1 MGFLGD
7 VFFGFVGR
15 PRVFFGFWFSI
26 IPVTWNPVYHPPP
39 PPPPPPPGLLKVF
52 QVVTTRVFLV
62 LVNSLPKKFPQSW
75 SMGKSFFWWTKVQYS
90 YKSMSYSQFCDGR
103 SSFSEMYSISSLPTT
118 IINEQGCC
126 GLTFHSD
133 YRHFPLST
141 IIWPIFNHRNY
152 LFCHGL

>member
-1 MGFLGD
+1 MLKARKFWHGI
-7 VFFGFVGR
+7 FGGCF
-15 PRVFFGFWFSI
+15 FWFCWKTSGFFWVLI
-26 IPVTWNPVYHPPP
+26 FDHPRNLKSGVPP
-39 PPPPPPPGLLKVF
+39 HPPPPPPPGLLKVF

-141 IIWPIFNHRNY
+141 II
-152 LFCHGL
+152 

>member
-1 MGFLGD
+1 ML
-7 VFFGFVGR
+7 R
-15 PRVFFGFWFSI
+15 ARKFWHGIFWGI
-26 IPVTWNPVYHPPP
+26 IFWVLLEAHIRSSPSLEIRST
-39 PPPPPPPGLLKVF
+39 PPPPPPGLLKVF

-103 SSFSEMYSISSLPTT
+103 SRFSEMYSISSLPTT
-118 IINEQGCC
+118 IINEQSCC